1 MLAADTSSWQ
11 TSNWLQYDWNVHQLV
26 IIGFSSLFIQ
36 SRVDCLALSWM
47 LTAAVVCFCEMI
59 SSVCFVSTQNISQLQ
74 LQGAGRDLGTVVQS
88 QHCIPYHQGSSEE
101 IQDAWSWGAREGGL
115 CFKRTTVICAVDAA
129 VHYALCSKKKLQ
141 LLFLQYPWFLLTN
154 FDNFSWLKSERI
166 SAHPWNKIFHSHL
179 NCVATL
185 ANGELYS

>member
-36 SRVDCLALSWM
+36 SRVLSWM

-88 QHCIPYHQGSSEE
+88 QHCVPYHQGSSEE

-129 VHYALCSKKKLQ
+129 VHYALCSKKNC
-141 LLFLQYPWFLLTN
+141 N
-154 FDNFSWLKSERI
+154 FYFCNILGFCWPILI
-166 SAHPWNKIFHSHL
+166 IFHD
-179 NCVATL
+179 
-185 ANGELYS
+185 